1 MIVFR
6 IEPGGR
12 RRSAVTPAEVI
23 ALSLFLALVVLAF
36 CAFHEWKKQTALLE
50 LTIVP
55 VNNWDAVCDDFEIDT
70 ARPID
75 GTPCGEFLKALVEI
89 NSAI

>member
-1 MIVFR
+1 MTTS
-6 IEPGGR
+6 ETGSNTR
-12 RRSAVTPAEVI
+12 RRGYVTPGEM
-23 ALSLFLALVVLAF
+23 LALVLCLALLVLGYEMR
-36 CAFHEWKKQTALLE
+36 HEWRQQTELLE
-50 LTIVP
+50 QMVVP

-75 GTPCGEFLKALVEI
+75 GTPCGEFLKALVKM

>member
-1 MIVFR
+1 MTVVR
-6 IEPGGR
+6 LESDNR
-12 RRSAVTPAEVI
+12 RRSVVTPAEAI

-36 CAFHEWKKQTALLE
+36 CAYHEWKKQTALLE
-50 LTIVP
+50 LMVVP
-55 VNNWDAVCDDFEIDT
+55 VNNWDAVCDDFEINT